1 MSMDSQKR
9 MQNRMYRVYGV
20 QRLRISYTRQR
31 TFAIRIS
38 IRKLG
43 FRKKPLPITQS
54 LSQSGPRWRTDGR
67 CRIIARV
74 GQI

>member
-1 MSMDSQKR
+1 MH
-9 MQNRMYRVYGV
+9 YYGKADRSEDIFDFEPTDDEDD
-20 QRLRISYTRQR
+20 QQSRQR

-67 CRIIARV
+67 CRINARV

>member
-1 MSMDSQKR
+1 MHPRDTG
-9 MQNRMYRVYGV
+9 NRIQVELPDYRERVLV
-20 QRLRISYTRQR
+20 QPRQR

-67 CRIIARV
+67 CRINARV

>member
-1 MSMDSQKR
+1 MGR
-9 MQNRMYRVYGV
+9 P
-20 QRLRISYTRQR
+20 RQR

-67 CRIIARV
+67 CRINARV